1 MTSRRIINR
10 EQRQCSQIRPHLYV
24 SGLAALSPRVLSRFC
39 VCINFIPGFRL
50 SAPPHMKVVHIP
62 LQDDEKTDLT
72 PHWANVYK
80 EIEEARKGAGRALVL
95 CAMGISRSA
104 TFAIAYVMQQEK
116 KPLRDAYKTVQLAR
130 NIICPNVGFFTQLI
144 ELEIKLRGKSS
155 CNIIEP
161 LPGCRVPDVIWQ
173 ELYDEMMT
181 SMSQDDRHSLASCNL
196 SARSN
201 NDTMSLRS
209 LNVVNDTSRSLAS
222 FHLTHRPIGA
232 SPTLLVPPST
242 SASSSSIIRGPVPLQ
257 RAQTE
262 PMNGGDLGA
271 NLSSKQVLPK
281 SALRD
286 KSKNSGSGEKKKKW
300 RLSFHKDVV

>member
-10 EQRQCSQIRPHLYV
+10 EQRQCSQIRPYLYV

-39 VCINFIPGFRL
+39 VCINLIPGFRL
-50 SAPPHMKVVHIP
+50 SAPPHMKVVHLP
-62 LQDDEKTDLT
+62 LQDNETTDLS
-72 PHWANVYK
+72 PHWANIYK
-80 EIEEARKGAGRALVL
+80 EVEEARKGAGRALLL

-116 KPLRDAYKTVQLAR
+116 KTLHDSYKAVQLAR
-130 NIICPNVGFFTQLI
+130 NIVCPNVGFFQQLI
-144 ELEIKLRGKSS
+144 DLEQKLRGKVS
-155 CNIIEP
+155 CKIIEP
-161 LPGCRVPDVIWQ
+161 LPGCKVPDVIWQ
-173 ELYDEMMT
+173 ELYDEMIM

-196 SARSN
+196 SARSTT

-209 LNVVNDTSRSLAS
+209 LNMVNDTSRSLAS

-232 SPTLLVPPST
+232 SPTLLVPS
-242 SASSSSIIRGPVPLQ
+242 SSSSSSIRGPIPLQ
-257 RAQTE
+257 RAHTE
-262 PMNGGDLGA
+262 PPKE
-271 NLSSKQVLPK
+271 SSILPK

-286 KSKNSGSGEKKKKW
+286 KSKSGEKKKKW